1 MLKYSLLSLLNIMK
15 LRQII
20 PLLFII
26 IPIIEIIL
34 FIEIGSILGSFNTI
48 LMIFLSAF
56 LGIYLIKHGS
66 ISYMHE
72 IQSKIMQGIRPDADI
87 LSGILIFL
95 SGILLVLPGFFTDVF
110 GLILILKPIQS
121 IIASRYA
128 KNTLRPKA
136 TKKKSKIIDV
146 DYKEEE

>member
-1 MLKYSLLSLLNIMK
+1 MK

-48 LMIFLSAF
+48 LLIFLSAF

-66 ISYMHE
+66 ISYAHE

-87 LSGILIFL
+87 LAGILIFL
-95 SGILLVLPGFFTDVF
+95 SGILLVLPGFFTDIF
-110 GLILILKPIQS
+110 GLLLILKPIQS

-128 KNTLRPKA
+128 QNTLRPKA
-136 TKKKSKIIDV
+136 AKKKSKIIDA

>member
-87 LSGILIFL
+87 LAGILIFL
-95 SGILLVLPGFFTDVF
+95 SG
-110 GLILILKPIQS
+110 
-121 IIASRYA
+121 
-128 KNTLRPKA
+128 
-136 TKKKSKIIDV
+136 
-146 DYKEEE
+146 

>member
-1 MLKYSLLSLLNIMK
+1 MK

-48 LMIFLSAF
+48 LIIFLSAF
-56 LGIYLIKHGS
+56 SGIYLIKHGS

-72 IQSKIMQGIRPDADI
+72 IRSKIMQGIRPDAEI
-87 LSGILIFL
+87 LSGILLFL

-110 GLILILKPIQS
+110 GLLLIFKPIQS
-121 IIASRYA
+121 VIVSRYA
-128 KNTLRPKA
+128 QNAMRPKA
-136 TKKKSKIIDV
+136 STKKSKIIDA